1 MVHVRSFKFRWL
13 RTTVACIRG
22 SFWLRR
28 VRHKV
33 QYGPRVECVAY
44 SLLPDWLASFA
55 SSIIL
60 SSILECR
67 MVALCKS
74 EKMHVGYEELYF
86 IRPRAVITKIQIRPS
101 SRFYS

>member
-1 MVHVRSFKFRWL
+1 
-13 RTTVACIRG
+13 
-22 SFWLRR
+22 
-28 VRHKV
+28 
-33 QYGPRVECVAY
+33 
-44 SLLPDWLASFA
+44 
-55 SSIIL
+55 
-60 SSILECR
+60 